1 MLKAAAV
8 AMIEVVLLALLAVA
22 ATTATNFL
30 SVVAAMPPLLVCALA
45 FQNFLLKH
53 LRVDLELCHCSG

>member
-22 ATTATNFL
+22 VEERQFGRQPQAVHLLLVVQAA
-30 SVVAAMPPLLVCALA
+30 VVALVRAVQVA
-45 FQNFLLKH
+45 
-53 LRVDLELCHCSG
+53 V